1 MIRLPTQFD
10 PPGTHAVEAAI
21 PGGSC
26 CCCCCCCLAT
36 TVSVSAVAAIQASRQ
51 AGEAK
56 VRPAHADLWV
66 GLAGAALIAAAI
78 IAAAVASAISAV
90 APSSPS
96 VAVFVLGTVIVWAVL
111 LWAAFHGVGF
121 KHPVVR
127 AAAFTLIGIIAFG
140 IEAIAAGPLVL
151 YGWPLYLFAAA
162 AVIGL
167 VLWNVRKPRVP
178 PPSSENLLRQ

>member
-56 VRPAHADLWV
+56 LRPAHADLWV
-66 GLAGAALIAAAI
+66 VLAGAALIAAAI
-78 IAAAVASAISAV
+78 IAAVVASAISAV
-90 APSSPS
+90 APNSPS
-96 VAVFVLGTVIVWAVL
+96 LAVFLLGIVAVWAAL

-121 KHPVVR
+121 AHPVAR
-127 AAAFTLIGIIAFG
+127 AAAFTLIGVIAFV
-140 IEAIAAGPLVL
+140 IEAIVAAPIVVSAWPVYLVAAAGVV
-151 YGWPLYLFAAA
+151 AI
-162 AVIGL
+162 VI
-167 VLWNVRKPRVP
+167 WIARKPRVP
-178 PPSSENLLRQ
+178 PASSENLLRQ